1 MASVTQDYKDNRGN
15 SGGEVSQFKFA
26 FQSSTGPSLTINF
39 FRVGVARLQDF
50 RSINALNGGGSG
62 MMYLGDEL
70 TGRHVQV
77 PGLQAPRDIT
87 PTPRTAPWK
96 HGSMTAASNN
106 DRHLSGG
113 GMVRNREIARGGAWE
128 GRSVSGQLV
137 SGCTVW
143 SKKFDDGS
151 LNTKQN
157 TLRHVSWPSTSKVA
171 WRHAV
176 GENCTRRNIGA
187 YEDAP
192 APRLASR
199 PSFPFSGRHVK
210 PAPPWRVCETH
221 RSGKVGRWARWAAR
235 KTGVPTLLA
244 FTSNIFALMMCLD
257 FHLRLVFKLCLG
269 LSRPNHWN

>member
-1 MASVTQDYKDNRGN
+1 
-15 SGGEVSQFKFA
+15 
-26 FQSSTGPSLTINF
+26 
-39 FRVGVARLQDF
+39 
-50 RSINALNGGGSG
+50 

-210 PAPPWRVCETH
+210 PAPPWRGT
-221 RSGKVGRWARWAAR
+221 RDMTGRQLSSHSRR
-235 KTGVPTLLA
+235 L
-244 FTSNIFALMMCLD
+244 FAGSAQRHTKKKGNGLS
-257 FHLRLVFKLCLG
+257 HLRLVTHLSLRDSPLWKGGQVGKVGSPQNRCPNIAGFHLQHLCSHDVPRFSLATCVQVVFRSIPSQPLELKPNEG
-269 LSRPNHWN
+269 IRPIYL